1 MLPCYKYTKFNEVG
15 DFLQNNYR
23 GTVFFDLD
31 GTLLNAES
39 KVDDSV
45 AKAVHE
51 LKENGYLP
59 VISTGRSPIEIE
71 AATST
76 TGIDTYITLN
86 GAFVQS
92 QDKIIYQSNIKPELI
107 KQLIDQTKEFGDSVS
122 MHSPSESFLS
132 EASPFVEEF
141 YQAVNIDLPAVD
153 PLYYQK
159 DNVPMIVIVSE
170 GDSDRYQEKF
180 PELKFYKTGPYS
192 IDTVEKDISK
202 MSGIKHLIKG
212 LKMEDKPVYAF
223 GDGTNDLPMIKYA
236 DYGIAM
242 GNGIDSVKAAATY
255 VTTENVN
262 GGIVNGLK
270 HYNLI

>member
-1 MLPCYKYTKFNEVG
+1 M
-15 DFLQNNYR
+15 QNNYR

-31 GTLLNAES
+31 GTLLNAQS
-39 KVDDSV
+39 RVDDSV
-45 AKAVHE
+45 ATAVHQ

-92 QDKIIYQSNIKPELI
+92 QDNIIYQNNIKPELV
-107 KQLIDQTKEFGDSVS
+107 KQVIEQAKKFGDSVS
-122 MHSPSESFLS
+122 MHSPTESFLS

-141 YQAVNIDLPAVD
+141 YHAVDIDLPSID
-153 PLYYQK
+153 PLFYQK
-159 DNVPMIVIVSE
+159 GDVPMVVVVSG
-170 GDSDRYQEKF
+170 GDSERYQEKF

-192 IDTVEKDISK
+192 IDTVEKDVSK

-212 LKMEDKPVYAF
+212 LELEDKPVYAF

-236 DYGIAM
+236 DYDIAM
-242 GNGIDSVKAAATY
+242 GNGIDSVKDAATY
-255 VTTENVN
+255 ITTENVN

>member
-1 MLPCYKYTKFNEVG
+1 
-15 DFLQNNYR
+15 LQKNYR

-31 GTLLNAES
+31 GTLLNNHS
-39 KVDDSV
+39 QVDDSV
-45 AKAVHE
+45 AAAIHE
-51 LKENGYLP
+51 LKENNYLP
-59 VISTGRSPIEIE
+59 VISTGRSPIEID

-92 QDKIIYQSNIKPELI
+92 QDKIIYQNDIKPELLEKVI
-107 KQLIDQTKEFGDSVS
+107 QQAHDFGDSVS
-122 MHSPSESFLS
+122 MHSPEESYLS
-132 EASPFVEEF
+132 ETTPFVKEF
-141 YQAVNIDLPAVD
+141 YDAVNIDLPEVD
-153 PLYYQK
+153 PEYYRKGKVQM
-159 DNVPMIVIVSE
+159 VVVVSG
-170 GDSDRYQEKF
+170 GDSERYQEKF

-192 IDTVEKDISK
+192 IDTVTNGISK
-202 MSGIKHLIKG
+202 MSGIKHLVQG
-212 LKMEDKPVYAF
+212 LNLEDKPVYAF
-223 GDGTNDLPMIKYA
+223 GDGTNDLPMIEFA

-242 GNGIDSVKAAATY
+242 GNGIDSVKDAATY